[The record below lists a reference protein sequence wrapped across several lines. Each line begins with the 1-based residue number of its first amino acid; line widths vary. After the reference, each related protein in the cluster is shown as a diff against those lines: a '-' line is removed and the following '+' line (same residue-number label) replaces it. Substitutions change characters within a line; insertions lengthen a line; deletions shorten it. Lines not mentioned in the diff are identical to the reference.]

1 MYSIQDL
8 ERLSGIKAHTIRIWE
23 KRYSLLTPGR
33 TDTNIRYYNDDQL
46 RKLLNTCTLISNGG
60 KISKVSKLSESEISE
75 EVEAL
80 MMPKSKDE
88 QLDVF
93 INKII
98 ESGLTY
104 NNQLFENSFA
114 SATLRLG
121 LYKCY
126 RHVILPALIK
136 LGLMW
141 GKKDLMPTQEHFI
154 TNLIK
159 QKLFSAIDGLDA
171 PETNSK
177 RYLLFLPEHEDH
189 EIGLLFAHYIIR
201 KSGKTVIYLG
211 QNVPTKD
218 LETTIKQTNPDVLIL
233 FVVRTWHK
241 DELIPMMDS
250 ITKKFKKGKTIL
262 CGNSALTD
270 LVKQNRSLL
279 KANSIE
285 DLENIM

>member
-60 KISKVSKLSESEISE
+60 KISKVSKLSESAISK

-285 DLENIM
+285 DLENIL

>member
-33 TDTNIRYYNDDQL
+33 SDTNIRYYNDDQL

-60 KISKVSKLSESEISE
+60 KISKVSKLSESAISE

-141 GKKDLMPTQEHFI
+141 GKKELMPTQEHFI
-154 TNLIK
+154 SNLIK

-171 PETNSK
+171 PEANSK
-177 RYLLFLPEHEDH
+177 RYLLFLPEREDH
-189 EIGLLFAHYIIR
+189 EIGLLFANYLIR

-218 LETTIKQTNPDVLIL
+218 LKTTIKQTNPDVLIL

-250 ITKKFKKGKTIL
+250 ITKNFKKGKTIL

-270 LVKQNRSLL
+270 VVKQNKSLL
-279 KANSIE
+279 KAHSIE

>member
-60 KISKVSKLSESEISE
+60 KISKVSKLSESKISE

>member
-218 LETTIKQTNPDVLIL
+218 LKTTIKQTNPDVLIL

>member
-33 TDTNIRYYNDDQL
+33 TKTNIRYYDDDQL
-46 RKLLNTCTLISNGG
+46 RKLLNTCALIANGR
-60 KISKVSKLSESEISE
+60 KISKVSKLSEAAISE
-75 EVEAL
+75 QVEAL
-80 MMPKSKDE
+80 MMPKSKDK

-126 RHVILPALIK
+126 RLVILPALIK

-141 GKKDLMPTQEHFI
+141 GKKELMPTQEHFI
-154 TNLIK
+154 SNLIK

-171 PETNSK
+171 PEANSK
-177 RYLLFLPEHEDH
+177 RYLLFLPERENH
-189 EIGLLFAHYIIR
+189 EIGLLFAHYLIR
-201 KSGKTVIYLG
+201 KSGNTVIYLG
-211 QNVPTKD
+211 QDVPTKD
-218 LETTIKQTNPDVLIL
+218 LKTTIKHSNPDVLIL
-233 FVVRTWHK
+233 FVMRTWHK
-241 DELIPMMDS
+241 DELIPMMDR
-250 ITKKFKKGKTIL
+250 ITKDFKKGKTIL
-262 CGNSALTD
+262 CGNRALTD
-270 LVKQNRSLL
+270 VVKPNKSLL
-279 KANSIE
+279 IAHSIE
-285 DLENIM
+285 DLEKII

>member
-33 TDTNIRYYNDDQL
+33 TNTNIRYYNDNQL
-46 RKLLNTCTLISNGG
+46 RKLLNTCALIANGR
-60 KISKVSKLSESEISE
+60 KISKVSKLSEAAISE
-75 EVEAL
+75 QVEAL
-80 MMPKSKDE
+80 MMPESKDE

-126 RHVILPALIK
+126 RLVILPALIK

-141 GKKDLMPTQEHFI
+141 GKNELMPTQEHFI
-154 TNLIK
+154 SNLIK

-171 PETNSK
+171 PDVNSK
-177 RYLLFLPEHEDH
+177 RYLLFLPERENH
-189 EIGLLFAHYIIR
+189 EIGLLFAHYLIR
-201 KSGKTVIYLG
+201 KSGNTVIYLG
-211 QNVPTKD
+211 QDVPTKD
-218 LETTIKQTNPDVLIL
+218 LKTTIKHSNPDVLIL
-233 FVVRTWHK
+233 FVMRTWHK
-241 DELIPMMDS
+241 DELTPMMDS
-250 ITKKFKKGKTIL
+250 ITNDFKKGKTIL
-262 CGNSALTD
+262 CGNRALTD
-270 LVKQNRSLL
+270 VVKPNKSLL
-279 KANSIE
+279 KAHSIE
-285 DLENIM
+285 DLEKII

>member
-60 KISKVSKLSESEISE
+60 KISKVSKLSESAISE

-218 LETTIKQTNPDVLIL
+218 LKTTIKQTNPDVLIL

-270 LVKQNRSLL
+270 VVKQNRSLL

>member
-23 KRYSLLTPGR
+23 KRYSLITPGR

-60 KISKVSKLSESEISE
+60 KISKVSKLSESAISK
-75 EVEAL
+75 EVEEL

-211 QNVPTKD
+211 QNVPAKD

>member
-285 DLENIM
+285 DLENIL

>member
-60 KISKVSKLSESEISE
+60 KISKVSKLSESAISE
-75 EVEAL
+75 EVEEL

-270 LVKQNRSLL
+270 VVKQNRSLL

>member
-23 KRYSLLTPGR
+23 KRYSLLTPAR

-46 RKLLNTCTLISNGG
+46 RKLLNTCTLIAHGG
-60 KISKVSKLSESEISE
+60 KISKVSKLSESAISE
-75 EVEAL
+75 EIEAL

-126 RHVILPALIK
+126 RHVILPSLIK

-141 GKKDLMPTQEHFI
+141 GKNALMPTQEHFI
-154 TNLIK
+154 SNLIR
-159 QKLFSAIDGLDA
+159 QKIFSAIDGLDA
-171 PETNSK
+171 PDANSK
-177 RYLLFLPEHEDH
+177 RYLLFLPERENH
-189 EIGLLFAHYIIR
+189 EIGLLFAHYLIR
-201 KSGKTVIYLG
+201 KAGKTVIYLG

-218 LETTIKQTNPDVLIL
+218 LKTTIKQSNPDVLIL

-241 DELIPMMDS
+241 DELIPMMD
-250 ITKKFKKGKTIL
+250 TVTRNFKNGKTIL
-262 CGNSALTD
+262 CGNRTLTD
-270 LVKQNRSLL
+270 VIKQNKSLL
-279 KANSIE
+279 KAHSMK
-285 DLENIM
+285 DLEKLI

>member
-60 KISKVSKLSESEISE
+60 KISKVSKLSESAISK

-270 LVKQNRSLL
+270 VVKQNRSLL

>member
-60 KISKVSKLSESEISE
+60 KISKVSKLSESAISK

-218 LETTIKQTNPDVLIL
+218 LKTTIKQTNPDVLIL

-270 LVKQNRSLL
+270 VVKQNRSLL

>member
-60 KISKVSKLSESEISE
+60 KISKVSKLSESAISK
-75 EVEAL
+75 EVEEL

-141 GKKDLMPTQEHFI
+141 GK
-154 TNLIK
+154 
-159 QKLFSAIDGLDA
+159 
-171 PETNSK
+171 
-177 RYLLFLPEHEDH
+177 
-189 EIGLLFAHYIIR
+189 
-201 KSGKTVIYLG
+201 
-211 QNVPTKD
+211 
-218 LETTIKQTNPDVLIL
+218 
-233 FVVRTWHK
+233 
-241 DELIPMMDS
+241 
-250 ITKKFKKGKTIL
+250 
-262 CGNSALTD
+262 
-270 LVKQNRSLL
+270 
-279 KANSIE
+279 
-285 DLENIM
+285 

>member
-60 KISKVSKLSESEISE
+60 KISKVSKLSESAISK

-270 LVKQNRSLL
+270 VVKQNRSLL

-285 DLENIM
+285 DLENIL

>member
-60 KISKVSKLSESEISE
+60 KISKVSKLSESAISK

>member
-241 DELIPMMDS
+241 DELIPMMDN

-270 LVKQNRSLL
+270 VVKQNRSLL

>member
-33 TDTNIRYYNDDQL
+33 TNTNIRYYNDNQL
-46 RKLLNTCTLISNGG
+46 RKLLNTCALIANGR
-60 KISKVSKLSESEISE
+60 KISKVSKLSEAAISE
-75 EVEAL
+75 QVEAL
-80 MMPKSKDE
+80 MMPESKDE

-126 RHVILPALIK
+126 RLVILPALIK

-141 GKKDLMPTQEHFI
+141 GKNELMPTQEHFI
-154 TNLIK
+154 SNLIK

-171 PETNSK
+171 PDVNSK
-177 RYLLFLPEHEDH
+177 RYLLFLPEREKH
-189 EIGLLFAHYIIR
+189 EIGLLFAHYLIR
-201 KSGKTVIYLG
+201 KSGNTVIYLG

-218 LETTIKQTNPDVLIL
+218 LKTTIKHSNPDVLIL
-233 FVVRTWHK
+233 FVMRTWHK
-241 DELIPMMDS
+241 DELTPMMNS
-250 ITKKFKKGKTIL
+250 ITNDFKKGKTIL
-262 CGNSALTD
+262 CGNRALTD
-270 LVKQNRSLL
+270 VVKPNKSLL
-279 KANSIE
+279 KAHSIE
-285 DLENIM
+285 DLEKVI

>member
-60 KISKVSKLSESEISE
+60 KISKVSKLSESAISK

-218 LETTIKQTNPDVLIL
+218 LKTTIKQTNPDVLIL

-270 LVKQNRSLL
+270 VVKQNRSLL

-285 DLENIM
+285 DLENIL